1 MPTYLSGDFL
11 KASTPAAY
19 RDETMVGRDMED
31 SEARERLLSATGE
44 KTQTTT
50 QRASTPLGTK
60 EEGGDATQS
69 KKRGKTLGVMALCCL
84 TYYSVSGG
92 PFGFESV
99 VQAGGPFWA
108 LAGFALIFIWA
119 LPEALITIEM
129 SIIFPEAS
137 GSVAWVEAA
146 FGAKWGF
153 IKGWLSL
160 LSGIADNSLYP
171 LLFVDCAVQ
180 LFMDDEGN
188 VPLED
193 SPTIRYAITMSI
205 TLALTYL
212 NYRGLDLVGK
222 LSVYICL
229 FSLMPFVVFC
239 IMGSFKVVPSRWI
252 EGPAEG
258 FTSVN
263 WRLLLNTFYWNLNY
277 WDSAATFSGEV
288 ISPEKNYPTG
298 IMLAVLLVFL
308 STFLPIL
315 VGTGASETNW
325 EDWTDGYFIA
335 LAVDIV
341 GPWLG
346 YWMLLAATLTN
357 VGMFEAEMSSD
368 AWQVAGMAEKGI
380 IPKIFAAR
388 SKYESPHY
396 GVLLSLFGVLFIT
409 VMDFTSVIDLL
420 NMLFCFSQAIEFTA
434 YLKLKRDYPN
444 MPKPWRVPLPDWL
457 ITLML
462 IIPICFTTVI
472 LYFSSAQALVIS
484 SLLAALGFVV
494 HDLIEKARVNEW
506 AQFEKYVP
514 WCDGMK
520 EKLEFTLAQ

>member
-1 MPTYLSGDFL
+1 MPNYSSGDY
-11 KASTPAAY
+11 KAVPTREEEAAH
-19 RDETMVGRDMED
+19 G
-31 SEARERLLSATGE
+31 EARERNLSVPGE
-44 KTQTTT
+44 KTAAVP
-50 QRASTPLGTK
+50 RASSPFS
-60 EEGGDATQS
+60 EGDAAQ
-69 KKRGKTLGVMALCCL
+69 KKRGKTLGVVALCCL

-108 LAGFALIFIWA
+108 LAGFALLFVWA

-129 SIIFPEAS
+129 SIVFPEAS

-180 LFMDDEGN
+180 LFMDEEGN
-188 VPLED
+188 APLDD
-193 SPTIRYAITMSI
+193 SPQIRYIITMTI

-222 LSVYICL
+222 LSIYICL
-229 FSLMPFVVFC
+229 FSLAPFVVFC
-239 IMGSFKVVPSRWI
+239 VMGAFKVQPSKWKQGP
-252 EGPAEG
+252 EGG
-258 FTSVN
+258 FMDVN

-315 VGTGASETNW
+315 VATGASDTEW
-325 EDWTDGYFIA
+325 EDWTDGYFIT

-346 YWMLLAATLTN
+346 YWMLMASTLTN

-380 IPKIFAAR
+380 IPKIFAQR

-420 NMLFCFSQAIEFTA
+420 NMLFCFSQTIEFLA

-444 MPKPWRVPLPDWL
+444 MHKPWRIPLPDWV
-457 ITLML
+457 ITAML
-462 IIPICFTTVI
+462 VFPIGFSFVII
-472 LYFSSAQALVIS
+472 YFSSLQAMLIS
-484 SLLAALGFVV
+484 TLLTALGFIV
-494 HDLIEKARVNEW
+494 HDFIERARVNEW
-506 AQFEKYVP
+506 MQFEKYVP